1 MSAAEY
7 REVYELPR
15 AVKLVA
21 ASVRERTG
29 ARAASPENLARLAR
43 VRDPQAA
50 AAARTSDTF
59 SALSRAQRQRR
70 ARSPE

>member
-7 REVYELPR
+7 REGYELPR
-15 AVKLVA
+15 ATKLIA

-29 ARAASPENLARLAR
+29 ARSSSPENLARLAR

-50 AAARTSDTF
+50 AAARGPDTF
-59 SALSRAQRQRR
+59 SALSRAQRQRFAR
-70 ARSPE
+70 ASE